1 MPAELDDPQ
10 LLDAAAAHCTRDVPI
25 AAPASTAGETRRELL
40 GGSYEFAGDI
50 AVLDGERFAGLL
62 AIERLIG
69 APEEAL
75 VSGLMDADVPRVA
88 PGVDQERAA
97 HRLIEHGQS
106 AIPVVGDDDRFIG
119 LIPPVRMLEVLL
131 REHDEDMARIGGFTT
146 GHSSARR
153 AAEEPVGAR
162 LLHRLPWLLIGLAGA
177 MLAAVIVGR
186 YEEEIASQVLLA
198 SFLPGVVYIADAVGT
213 QTEAIVI
220 RGMSAGVRIP
230 DVAFR
235 EVLTGAFAGVL
246 IAACFIPLAALIWG
260 EPDIALGVGLGLLA
274 ACSIA
279 TIVAM
284 ALPWLFEQLGID
296 AAFGSGPLA
305 TVLQDLLSILVY
317 FAIAVPLSS

>member
-1 MPAELDDPQ
+1 MEPPVEDPQ
-10 LLDAAAAHCTRDVPI
+10 LLDAAVAHCTRRVPVV
-25 AAPASTAGETRRELL
+25 APGASAGQARRELL
-40 GGSYEFAGDI
+40 GGSYDFAGDV

-69 APEEAL
+69 AAEDAP
-75 VSGLMDADVPRVA
+75 VSELMDADVPRVA

-97 HRLIEHGQS
+97 HQLIAHGQS
-106 AIPVVGDDDRFIG
+106 AIPVVGEDGRFVG

-131 REHDEDMARIGGFTT
+131 LEHDEDMARIGGFTA

-186 YEEEIASQVLLA
+186 YEEQIGKQVLLA

-213 QTEAIVI
+213 QTEAIII

-230 DVAFR
+230 DVAWR
-235 EVLTGAFAGVL
+235 EILTGGFAGVL
-246 IAACFIPLAALIWG
+246 IAACFIPLASLIWG
-260 EPDIALGVGLGLLA
+260 EPNVALGVGLGLLA

-284 ALPWLFEQLGID
+284 ALPWLFDTLGLD

-305 TVLQDLLSILVY
+305 TVLQDLLTILVY
-317 FAIAVPLSS
+317 FAIAVPIA